1 MYIYFCYIYSFR
13 FILPLRAG
21 RTRALR
27 HGTIRE
33 FSPPTLGATLPRT
46 EFQRPDASLVEL
58 CVRCR
63 PDASLDARAGL
74 EPLSYWSG
82 RTIEFSPAHEGRD

>member
-1 MYIYFCYIYSFR
+1 MYIFCYIYSFR

-33 FSPPTLGATLPRT
+33 VSPPTLGATLPRT
-46 EFQRPDASLVEL
+46 EFQ
-58 CVRCR
+58 R